1 MNSTPHTGKANE
13 ITFQNDMLRHLI
25 ANGWQLGKAEN
36 YHRELALYPSNPE
49 QKLLER
55 VDTLL
60 NKANPN
66 AVNAEQF
73 YIEKVQMEA

>member
-1 MNSTPHTGKANE
+1 VNFTPHTGKANE
-13 ITFQNDMLRHLI
+13 LTFQNDMLKHL
-25 ANGWQLGKAEN
+25 ANGWLLGKAEN
-36 YHRELALYPSNPE
+36 YNRELALYSSNPE

-60 NKANPN
+60 NKADPN